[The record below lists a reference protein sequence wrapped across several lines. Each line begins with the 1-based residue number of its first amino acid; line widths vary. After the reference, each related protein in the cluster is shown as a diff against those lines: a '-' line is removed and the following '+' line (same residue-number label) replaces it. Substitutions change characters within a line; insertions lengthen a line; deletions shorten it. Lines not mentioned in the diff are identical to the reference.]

1 MRKINFILF
10 LLLITLEAM
19 AQDIDSVRK
28 EIEALYDHLGNHA
41 TYFNNLGGF
50 HRMMGLQR
58 TIWNGNDNKER
69 FKDRHEQIVKS
80 LDKLMPNVPLAY
92 KYETHA
98 DNDTTIYF
106 LMIRGTELSNIS
118 NNPAANT
125 QAYKSLFPS
134 AQEYVYYYANQA
146 KGPNEFPMRIH
157 DLIYMTPLD
166 STRTATE
173 PFSAK
178 DFCDFVSPIFNQ
190 KGVTV
195 RKVHYSFDNSMSN
208 FHDGIRY
215 IGIEKRNQSDGY
227 SGDTYGV
234 HYIVKSY
241 EQGMQIAQQLYE
253 AIVEYSAKHPHQAC
267 RYQHT
272 NSFYLHNML
281 EYINR
286 PTMQFRVFV
295 DCDRDRDKSI
305 HFLFLNTD
313 GSLVI
318 PQDYEIIKDYDNGR
332 ITYYEDDRLPGQSYY
347 CDTEKQDN
355 N

>member
-1 MRKINFILF
+1 
-10 LLLITLEAM
+10 
-19 AQDIDSVRK
+19 
-28 EIEALYDHLGNHA
+28 
-41 TYFNNLGGF
+41 
-50 HRMMGLQR
+50 MMGLQR
-58 TIWNGNDNKER
+58 TVLNGNDNKER

-146 KGPNEFPMRIH
+146 KGPNEFPMQMH

-215 IGIEKRNQSDGY
+215 IGTTKRNQ

-347 CDTEKQDN
+347 CDTEK
-355 N
+355 